1 MSGASV
7 DPNNDQYINNNL
19 YVSTAQKQNN
29 VKRDLVKR

>member
-19 YVSTAQKQNN
+19 YVNCSETEQCQT
-29 VKRDLVKR
+29 RSS